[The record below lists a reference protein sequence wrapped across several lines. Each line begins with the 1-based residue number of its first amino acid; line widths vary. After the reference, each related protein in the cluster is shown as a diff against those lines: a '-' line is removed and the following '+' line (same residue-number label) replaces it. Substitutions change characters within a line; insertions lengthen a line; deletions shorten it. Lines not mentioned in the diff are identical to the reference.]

1 MNQEEYLPD
10 DASIDNEYVCD
21 DDSDET
27 SSGVDT
33 LMNERRRINREY
45 KKLDKG
51 YYCIN
56 YIRKGKNYKIESYST
71 PVLTNGFIRHA
82 TSGAYLE
89 HRVGSKFEDLYF
101 IVTDSTAPYCKDH
114 LEPRKLYYNNPEE
127 FERHRLTLVSQ
138 PIKETWNDKF
148 IKARTRVYRY

>member
-1 MNQEEYLPD
+1 MYQGGYWYCD
-10 DASIDNEYVCD
+10 DSFDNEYVS

-33 LMNERRRINREY
+33 EINERRRINREY
-45 KKLDKG
+45 KRMDKH

-56 YIRKGKNYKIESYST
+56 YTKKGKTYKIESYSS
-71 PVLTNGFIRHA
+71 PVLTNGYIRHA

-89 HRVGSKFEDLYF
+89 HRVGSKYDDLYF
-101 IVTDSTAPYCKDH
+101 IVSDSTAPPSKDY

-127 FERHRLTLVSQ
+127 FERHRLTRVPQ
-138 PIKETWNDKF
+138 QIKEEWNEKYM
-148 IKARTRVYRY
+148 KARARLC